1 MKKGMCTFLACMTL
15 TLTTQY
21 AFADAVVKSGVN
33 QKDTSLI
40 NVLKD
45 YEVKVSQNPALE
57 KEMVTELKSKIEA
70 QVEGKTQEQ
79 LKLEMDA
86 VINQIPDVEKRDVL
100 KSKLQFAS
108 KEDIA
113 KMMQNPSILSQSITG
128 EGANFFTGTGA
139 DPFITIVAVAVVAL
153 VIAAVIHDVNHEE
166 FYSYPTYVTTYD
178 SYCRDGEFELYSWEK
193 AEMEADAYFQCSTQA
208 RNPDTCKFVGYT
220 EYYNGFGECK
230 YRAKYEADK

>member
-15 TLTTQY
+15 SLTTQF
-21 AFADAVVKSGVN
+21 AFAEVIVKNKVNEESGP
-33 QKDTSLI
+33 LI

-45 YEVKVSQNPALE
+45 YEVKVSKNPALE

-79 LKLEMDA
+79 LKLEMDS
-86 VINQIPDVEKRDVL
+86 VINQIPDVEKRNLL

-128 EGANFFTGTGA
+128 EGANFFTGIGS
-139 DPFITIVAVAVVAL
+139 DPFITIVAVAIVAL
-153 VIAAVIHDVNHEE
+153 VIAAVIHDVNHQE
-166 FYSYPTYVTTYD
+166 FYSEPVYVSTYD
-178 SYCRDGEFELYSWEK
+178 DYCRDGEFELYSWEK
-193 AEMEADAYFQCSTQA
+193 ELMEAQAYNRCSTQA
-208 RNPDTCKFVGYT
+208 RNPETCKFVGYT